1 MPAVSCQRPLS
12 FPRARACFWAF
23 SLLSTG
29 CSLTTDFDQ
38 ENKPCDGYQ
47 QCEDGYYCQI
57 QDDVNGTGICVKSA
71 SKAIPERHAARAEGE
86 AGASQDEVAVEW
98 QPCVDNACVHLKGH
112 ICDAAS
118 QLCVPQT

>member
-1 MPAVSCQRPLS
+1 MPAVFHQRPLS
-12 FPRARACFWAF
+12 FWRAFIGLLAF
-23 SLLSTG
+23 SVLSTG

-71 SKAIPERHAARAEGE
+71 SKAIPHNHAAHAEGDV
-86 AGASQDEVAVEW
+86 AAPQAEVAAEW

-112 ICDAAS
+112 VCDAAS
-118 QLCVPQT
+118 RLCVPQT